1 MKYIYII
8 CPFVSLIL
16 CQLIKI
22 LIEIFKNK
30 KIDLIIFNNGDGGM
44 PSSHTTFISSNT
56 MLIGF

>member
-16 CQLIKI
+16 CQLIKM

-30 KIDLIIFNNGDGGM
+30 KIDLTRFTNGDGGM
-44 PSSHTTFISSNT
+44 PSSHTTFISSIT